1 MFPCP
6 VCRQVAN
13 LEASVSMESLVE
25 TFDADSNSTT
35 EEEQHPLET
44 ATSFQIDTKTCQY
57 TNSKG
62 SSIFVEEGITVTTEQ
77 SIFTKDDLNDN
88 MVE

>member
-25 TFDADSNSTT
+25 TFDAESNSTT
-35 EEEQHPLET
+35 EDQDTLET
-44 ATSFQIDTKTCQY
+44 DTAFQIDTKSCQY
-57 TNSKG
+57 TTSKG
-62 SSIFVEEGITVTTEQ
+62 SSLFVEEGVTVTTELN
-77 SIFTKDDLNDN
+77 IFAKDNFNDE

>member
-25 TFDADSNSTT
+25 TFDAESEGTT
-35 EEEQHPLET
+35 EENHIEIT
-44 ATSFQIDTKTCQY
+44 AEFQIDTKSCQY

-62 SSIFVEEGITVTTEQ
+62 SSLFVEEGTTVTTEQ
-77 SIFTKDDLNDN
+77 NIFTKEDLTDA
-88 MVE
+88 MIE

>member
-25 TFDADSNSTT
+25 TFDAESTSSK
-35 EEEQHPLET
+35 EEHPLET
-44 ATSFQIDTKTCQY
+44 TTEFQIDTKSCQF
-57 TNSKG
+57 TTSKG
-62 SSIFVEEGITVTTEQ
+62 SSLFVEEGLTVTTEQ
-77 SIFTKDDLNDN
+77 NIFPKEEITDD